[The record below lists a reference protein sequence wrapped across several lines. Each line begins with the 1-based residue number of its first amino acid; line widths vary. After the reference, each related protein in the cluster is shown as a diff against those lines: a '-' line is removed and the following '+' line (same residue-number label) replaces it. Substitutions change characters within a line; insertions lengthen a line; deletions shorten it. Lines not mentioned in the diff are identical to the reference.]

1 MNAFVICCVALMA
14 VLFLVQWFDVR
25 TRERANRANKTLEGK
40 VDSLQKTM
48 DGALVRVMRMEE
60 SMKMAKRD
68 EAEKVESDKEAEKK
82 HISIESVRS
91 ALRYNGYSPDIN
103 GTNLDDWQIVN
114 FKIED
119 TLFRIDTSRLPFLTL
134 ELGYRL
140 DPEKEDVELLRRA
153 AAEVTGG
160 IFIAK
165 VNIHGEG
172 QGVVFCA
179 EFICDNYIHLRD
191 NLKRYLEIVIE
202 AQRRFFDTY
211 EKMKTEKQKVL
222 EAAQSFKPTMGENT
236 SKKALS

>member
-82 HISIESVRS
+82 HLSIESVRI

>member
-1 MNAFVICCVALMA
+1 MA

-82 HISIESVRS
+82 HISIESVRI

>member
-1 MNAFVICCVALMA
+1 MNVFIICCVAMMA
-14 VLFLVQWFDVR
+14 ILFLVQWFDVR
-25 TRERANRANKTLEGK
+25 TRERANRADKTLEGK
-40 VDSLQKTM
+40 VESLQKTM
-48 DGALVRVMRMEE
+48 DGTLVRIMRLEE
-60 SMKMAKRD
+60 SMKTAKRV
-68 EAEKVESDKEAEKK
+68 EIEKAETDKEAEKK
-82 HISIESVRS
+82 HLSIESVRI
-91 ALRYNGYSPDIN
+91 ALRYNGYSPEIN

-140 DPEKEDVELLRRA
+140 DQEKEDVELLRRA

-165 VNIHGEG
+165 VNVHGEG

-179 EFICDNYIHLRD
+179 EFLCDNYIHLRD

-202 AQRRFFDTY
+202 AQRRFFETY
-211 EKMKTEKQKVL
+211 EKMKTEKREVL
-222 EAAQSFKPTMGENT
+222 EAAQSFKPKMGEGT
-236 SKKALS
+236 PKKALS

>member
-82 HISIESVRS
+82 HISIESVRI